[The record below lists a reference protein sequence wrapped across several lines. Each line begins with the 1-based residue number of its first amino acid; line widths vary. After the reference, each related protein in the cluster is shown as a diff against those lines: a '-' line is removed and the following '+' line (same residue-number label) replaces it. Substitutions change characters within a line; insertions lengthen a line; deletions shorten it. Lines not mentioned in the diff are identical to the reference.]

1 MTETPTTPPDPV
13 DAGAQAEA
21 HAEPSCLERL
31 RQARPELSG
40 ARAQVADTV
49 LTDPWKV
56 RGASIQVLAQM
67 AGVSE
72 NAVSRFTHALG
83 YSGYREFAQALSL
96 DLGKTLGLYHSH
108 PVELVLESRAG
119 LGGPL
124 DLVQRVMA
132 LEVECMQDTLT
143 NLSEPALRHVVHRL
157 AGAPAVLLVGTGTA
171 APLCHMFSYRL
182 ASVGVPVTWTA
193 DPMMMLAHVSRL
205 SPGDLVF
212 AISYSGRSRDT
223 VQAMTYAKERG
234 VETVGLTANPQS
246 PIGDVSDASLTIFS
260 SAVSHGTAQFGAR
273 VAGLALLEAIATA
286 VSEEKAAGSTTELEE
301 LGATQTRF
309 NDLPPDWR
317 SDS

>member
-1 MTETPTTPPDPV
+1 MTETPSHPSREPGDAETRSAPP
-13 DAGAQAEA
+13 
-21 HAEPSCLERL
+21 CLDRL

-40 ARAQVADTV
+40 ARARVADTV

-108 PVELVLESRAG
+108 PVDLALESRSG

-132 LEVECMQDTLT
+132 LEVECMQDTLA

-157 AGAPAVLLVGTGTA
+157 AAAPAVLLVGTGTA
-171 APLCHMFSYRL
+171 APLCQMLAYRL

-193 DPMMMLAHVSRL
+193 DPMMMLAHVTRL

-212 AISYSGRSRDT
+212 GISYSGRSRDT
-223 VQAMTYAKERG
+223 VQALMYAKERG

-246 PIGDVSDASLTIFS
+246 PIGDVTDASLTIFS
-260 SAVSHGTAQFGAR
+260 SAVSRGTAQFGAR

-286 VSEEKAAGSTTELEE
+286 VSEEKGGGSTHELEE
-301 LGATQTRF
+301 LGATQARF
-309 NDLPPDWR
+309 NDLPSDWR
-317 SDS
+317 GES